1 VISPGNVL
9 VVDDEQAF
17 FETYRDI
24 LAPEGYRVEWAR
36 DRESA
41 LARLQESPWDIVVL
55 DQRLSGATGGDTGI
69 DLVSTIVFTG
79 AKVIVATA
87 YADPAM
93 IERAFRDGAYDYLE
107 KNTMLRTLLR
117 LKVRNAEEALR
128 ERRLASLGTDARE
141 EELRRLWA
149 DVQSEPDRNRKGKL
163 LEDLMVLL
171 FKTVPGFTHVDT
183 RRKSQD
189 EEIDLFIRNESTDA
203 FWIREHSQYVIV
215 ECKNWSKP
223 VGPNELVIF
232 RNKVENRG
240 GRCRLGFFISVGDFT
255 AGFHSQAATYRKADI
270 LIVPVERADLEE
282 LVNAS
287 DRNEVLKKLH
297 ARAAMAGNGNGH

>member
-1 VISPGNVL
+1 VITPGNVL

-24 LAPEGYRVEWAR
+24 LVPEGYRVEWAR

-41 LARLQESPWDIVVL
+41 VAKLQESTWDIVVL
-55 DQRLSGATGGDTGI
+55 DQRLKGEAGGDTGI

-79 AKVIVATA
+79 AKVIVATG

-117 LKVRNAEEALR
+117 LKVRNAAEAIR
-128 ERRLASLGTDARE
+128 ERRLGTLDAKEREREIRSLWGA
-141 EELRRLWA
+141 
-149 DVQSEPDRNRKGKL
+149 VQTEADRNRKGKL
-163 LEDLMVLL
+163 LEDLMVLV
-171 FKTVPGFTHVDT
+171 FKTVPGFMHVDT
-183 RRKSQD
+183 RRKSPD
-189 EEIDLFIRNESTDA
+189 EEIDLVIRNESTDA
-203 FWIREHSQYVIV
+203 FWSRERSQYLVV

-223 VGPNELVIF
+223 VGPDELVVF
-232 RNKVENRG
+232 RNKIGNRG
-240 GRCRLGFFISVGDFT
+240 GRCHLGFFIAVGGFT
-255 AGFHSQAATYRKADI
+255 DGFHSHAATFRKDDI
-270 LIVPVERADLEE
+270 LVVSMGRNDLEE
-282 LVNAS
+282 LVNET

-297 ARAAMAGNGNGH
+297 ARAAMAGNGH